1 MNAQPTADLALHA
14 PPLPGSP
21 GRIRR
26 ALRTLW
32 RTLRLPLVLFVTL
45 CLLGSGA
52 PDAREARYQ
61 AVGLAVAGHV
71 FDLVEWQVA
80 GLSAKARA
88 WWEPPAAALSEAAGV
103 QLVRDY
109 LARGDEIRAREVAIL
124 GIRSGNGDVETDE
137 TRALQAEIDALRA
150 EQLAARP
157 AVEQVVERQVGSVIA
172 AEGIRLGG
180 TSFPPVLFSFAESPR
195 KLVVSP
201 RERIATEFYRMV
213 DPAIGL
219 EEVER
224 IEQAIEADGRYSAYV
239 ARTGGL
245 GAYPS
250 MVLDDASLPWLLST
264 VAHEWVHNYL
274 TLFPL
279 GLLYGAGPEMTTI
292 NETVAEIAGDELGAR
307 VLARYYPDLVPPD
320 PEGAA
325 GEAAPPLPAWLR
337 ERPAP
342 PPPFDFAYEM
352 RLTRL
357 TVDEL
362 LAAGRVEEVE
372 AYMEQ
377 RRQVFVRAGYPI
389 RRLNQGYFAFHGS
402 YATSPG
408 SSSPIGPELTA
419 LRAWVP
425 DLRTFLHAV
434 RTVTSP
440 EAYAAL
446 IEEWQ
451 AAAPASEQP

>member
-1 MNAQPTADLALHA
+1 MSIQPTAGPALHA
-14 PPLPGSP
+14 PPLPRTP
-21 GRIRR
+21 GRVRR
-26 ALRTLW
+26 ALRALA
-32 RTLRLPLVLFVTL
+32 RALFLPLALVAAFL
-45 CLLGSGA
+45 LLGGGA
-52 PDAREARYQ
+52 PDAWEARRQ
-61 AVGLAVAGHV
+61 QVGMAVAGHG
-71 FDLVEWQVA
+71 FDLVAWQVE

-88 WWEPPAAALSEAAGV
+88 WWNPPAAALGEAAGV

-109 LARGDEIRAREVAIL
+109 LARGDQ
-124 GIRSGNGDVETDE
+124 IRSRAWEIVSIRSANGDVATDE
-137 TRALQAEIDALRA
+137 TRALQAGIDALRA
-150 EQLAARP
+150 QQQAARP
-157 AVEQVVERQVGSVIA
+157 AVEQVMERQVGAVIA

-180 TSFPPVLFSFAESPR
+180 TSFPPVLFAFAESPR

-213 DPAIGL
+213 DAGISL

-224 IEQAIEADGRYSAYV
+224 IEQAVEADGRFSAYV
-239 ARTGGL
+239 AETGGL
-245 GAYPS
+245 GAYPA
-250 MVLDDASLPWLLST
+250 MVVEDAPLSWLLST

-279 GLLYGAGPEMTTI
+279 GLLYEIGPEMTTI
-292 NETVAEIAGDELGAR
+292 NETVADIAGDELGMRA
-307 VLARYYPDLVPPD
+307 LARYYPDLVPPAA
-320 PEGAA
+320 GAA
-325 GEAAPPLPAWLR
+325 AGAPGEAAPPLPPRLR

-357 TVDEL
+357 TVDDL
-362 LAAGRVEEVE
+362 LAQRRVEDAE

-389 RRLNQGYFAFHGS
+389 RRLNQAYFAFHGS

-408 SSSPIGPELTA
+408 SSSPIGPQLTD

-440 EAYAAL
+440 AAYDAL
-446 IEEWQ
+446 IEEWK
-451 AAAPASEQP
+451 AKAE